1 MKLKASIP
9 VLVGVAALAGAA
21 LRGWNL
27 MNGYEAGT
35 HLPVRGDPAE
45 TGLIALSAVMAA
57 VLLAAA
63 FGYRKNRG
71 IPFETAFA
79 GSGTPFQALSA
90 AAGLMMMA
98 AGAAGLYVTVSGGP
112 APAGGPE
119 TLIFTQTSPLANLPM
134 IPLWILAILTGGC
147 FIGIAA
153 ALRRKNI
160 TESTA
165 ALTIVPMF
173 WACFDLII
181 TFKDNGASPFV
192 GLYGFELLAAIL
204 LTYAF
209 YSLAGFLYS
218 TASPARFV
226 FSAGLAA
233 ILCVSCVGGA
243 GISLA
248 SGAAAISFSAETLLR
263 YACFLASGVWLFA
276 MLVLLA
282 RSTAGEATHAG
293 NQQLR

>member
-9 VLVGVAALAGAA
+9 VLVGMAALAGAA

-90 AAGLMMMA
+90 VSGLVMMA

-112 APAGGPE
+112 APA
-119 TLIFTQTSPLANLPM
+119 AD
-134 IPLWILAILTGGC
+134 
-147 FIGIAA
+147 
-153 ALRRKNI
+153 RK
-160 TESTA
+160 
-165 ALTIVPMF
+165 P
-173 WACFDLII
+173 
-181 TFKDNGASPFV
+181 
-192 GLYGFELLAAIL
+192 
-204 LTYAF
+204 
-209 YSLAGFLYS
+209 
-218 TASPARFV
+218 
-226 FSAGLAA
+226 
-233 ILCVSCVGGA
+233 
-243 GISLA
+243 
-248 SGAAAISFSAETLLR
+248 
-263 YACFLASGVWLFA
+263 
-276 MLVLLA
+276 
-282 RSTAGEATHAG
+282 
-293 NQQLR
+293 